1 MFYCPTHST
10 RIVKTGNAW
19 FTENGE
25 TSESSRNVEIKKV
38 RVQVPLTSIFTSRII
53 VLHVDE
59 PHNNQKEQINDVEVK
74 NEPIVEQ
81 PQEIILRR
89 SQRERKYAVLD
100 YYVVYL
106 QESANDLS
114 IDNCQQPISSG

>member
-1 MFYCPTHST
+1 
-10 RIVKTGNAW
+10 
-19 FTENGE
+19 
-25 TSESSRNVEIKKV
+25 VEIKKV

>member
-1 MFYCPTHST
+1 M
-10 RIVKTGNAW
+10 
-19 FTENGE
+19 
-25 TSESSRNVEIKKV
+25 EIKKV